1 MKKIFSFVVVLAA
14 AAMVS
19 CGGNANTK
27 PAEAEETT
35 VEATVE
41 ETTCCGEC
49 EKCDSTACCDKCQEA
64 AAEAATETA
73 AE

>member
-27 PAEAEETT
+27 PAEAEEPA
-35 VEATVE
+35 VEAAAE
-41 ETTCCGEC
+41 NTCCGEC
-49 EKCDSTACCDKCQEA
+49 EKCDSTACDKCEAAEATTEA
-64 AAEAATETA
+64 AAE
-73 AE
+73 